1 MTVFIDSSAIYALV
15 DMDDARHQVAAET
28 FRFLVNG
35 ERLVAHNYLILEAIA
50 LTQRRLGLDAVRA
63 LNDRLVPLLDIRWI
77 DPDDHRAAVEAM
89 LAAGRKRVS
98 LVDWASFGL
107 MRRLR
112 IETAFTFDRDFAG
125 QGFELIPPQTPPEP
139 AISR

>member
-1 MTVFIDSSAIYALV
+1 MTSTTGL
-15 DMDDARHQVAAET
+15 
-28 FRFLVNG
+28 LP
-35 ERLVAHNYLILEAIA
+35 LI
-50 LTQRRLGLDAVRA
+50 
-63 LNDRLVPLLDIRWI
+63 DIRWI
-77 DPDDHRAAVEAM
+77 DPEDHRAATEAM
-89 LAAGRKRVS
+89 LAAGRRRVS

-125 QGFELIPPQTPPEP
+125 QGFELIPPQAPPDL